1 MVHSLVCKKILITGA
16 SRGIGYGIAHRFA
29 ALGASIILLART
41 ASHLDKALSSL
52 PKVPRI
58 EQKHQTIVG
67 DVGDVALW
75 EEVKKSE
82 KDIDILVNAAG
93 ITQHSLLF
101 STKPDDIADLLR
113 TNLLGPTL
121 SCWAVGRNMVRRK
134 SGVIINISSLL
145 GLHKPLPGSAVYAA
159 SKAGVVGL
167 TRTLAAEL
175 GPAGVRTNCIIPGYI
190 ETDMTVKMTEAAR
203 NVAVT
208 GTPLRRFGSVEEVA
222 DAAVFLVQCEFI
234 NGAEIVVDGGLG
246 CT

>member
-1 MVHSLVCKKILITGA
+1 MKINITFKILITGA

-29 ALGASIILLART
+29 AHGASIILLART

-58 EQKHQTIVG
+58 EQKHTTIVG
-67 DVGDVALW
+67 DVGDVELW
-75 EEVKKSE
+75 EE

-101 STKPDDIADLLR
+101 TTKPEVIADLLH
-113 TNLLGPTL
+113 TNLLGTIL

-190 ETDMTVKMTEAAR
+190 ETDMTAKMMMEAAR
-203 NVAVT
+203 NVAIA
-208 GTPLRRFGSVEEVA
+208 GTPLRRFGRVEEVA